1 MDISL
6 HLGIRSYAVFVFEL
20 RGVINLSAANYVRR
34 ALRDAEERRTRFV
47 VIEMD
52 TPGGLERSMREMVY
66 MKKYRPVLA
75 ATLALFFYTF
85 ADILIWQRIFETNQM
100 VQYANIYHTGWFV
113 SLAGYAILGIVFMWG
128 AWKDCLYYLVAL
140 FVGAFSG
147 LEDMLYYI
155 LDGKSMPESLPWLEG
170 NPMIFHVSREGV
182 IWSVLLWLV
191 ALVLLY
197 LLLYQWQVK
206 ARKSFSN
213 ESDSVL
219 GTL

>member
-1 MDISL
+1 MVNSALACSGTRCLFQSIS
-6 HLGIRSYAVFVFEL
+6 
-20 RGVINLSAANYVRR
+20 
-34 ALRDAEERRTRFV
+34 
-47 VIEMD
+47 
-52 TPGGLERSMREMVY
+52 
-66 MKKYRPVLA
+66 MKKYHPVLA
-75 ATLALFFYTF
+75 ATLALLFYTF

-155 LDGKSMPESLPWLEG
+155 LDGKTMPESLPWLEG

-182 IWSVLLWLV
+182 ICRYRSGWWLW
-191 ALVLLY
+191 Y
-197 LLLYQWQVK
+197 CFI
-206 ARKSFSN
+206 SCF
-213 ESDSVL
+213 
-219 GTL
+219 

>member
-1 MDISL
+1 
-6 HLGIRSYAVFVFEL
+6 
-20 RGVINLSAANYVRR
+20 
-34 ALRDAEERRTRFV
+34 
-47 VIEMD
+47 
-52 TPGGLERSMREMVY
+52 MREMVH

-75 ATLALFFYTF
+75 ATLALLFYTF

-182 IWSVLLWLV
+182 SWSVLLWLV
-191 ALVLLY
+191 ALALLY

-206 ARKSFSN
+206 ARKSFSKK
-213 ESDSVL
+213 SDSVL
-219 GTL
+219 GTLQDVSNKYDESLKH